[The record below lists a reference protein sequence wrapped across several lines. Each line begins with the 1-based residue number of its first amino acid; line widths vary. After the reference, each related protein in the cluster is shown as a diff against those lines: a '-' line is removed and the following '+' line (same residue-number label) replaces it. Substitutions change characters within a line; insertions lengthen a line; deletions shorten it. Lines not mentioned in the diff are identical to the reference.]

1 MSAGTWTELPRVV
14 RVGAGLARHV
24 HGRPRTAVPETVA
37 GTPVMRSDP
46 FPRGEGPLVPRTGW
60 FNEINDLDELRSPES
75 AGT

>member
-1 MSAGTWTELPRVV
+1 MSARTSTEPSRAVGFGATRVQDAHGQPRS
-14 RVGAGLARHV
+14 
-24 HGRPRTAVPETVA
+24 AVPETVA

-60 FNEINDLDELRSPES
+60 FDEIDDLDELRSPES